1 MKLSPESRKFIED
14 LRLYLFSTGKS
25 DNEIEDIVAELEDHL
40 WEAEKRGKSI
50 IDIIGNS
57 PKEYMEQF
65 ANEMKFDIKQWT
77 GYGAMM
83 ILGVFAF
90 VLMGDVINQDT
101 DYSWFELIGY
111 PLLTVCFLLLLMKTM
126 KFLSGVRKKSV
137 GWIVLL
143 LISAIQIGGFVLLI
157 WLDNRYGETV
167 IHFNSTGNIVLF
179 CLSALI
185 FIGGSIWS
193 KSLVLIVIPIFLYL
207 PEYVLMFT
215 PLKEDLQM
223 VISHLISLLGILI
236 YLFFVNRKENRFE

>member
-40 WEAEKRGKSI
+40 WEAEKKGKSI

-77 GYGAMM
+77 GYGAMI

-111 PLLTVCFLLLLMKTM
+111 PLLTVCFLMLFMKVM
-126 KFLSGVRKKSV
+126 KFLAGVSKKSV

-143 LISAIQIGGFVLLI
+143 LISAIQIGGFVVLI
-157 WLDNRYGETV
+157 LLDNRYGETV

-179 CLSALI
+179 CLSTLI

>member
-1 MKLSPESRKFIED
+1 VKLSPESRKFIED

-25 DNEIEDIVAELEDHL
+25 DEEIEDIVAELEDHL
-40 WEAEKRGKSI
+40 WEAEKRGKPI

-65 ANEMKFDIKQWT
+65 ANEMKFDIRKWT
-77 GYGAMM
+77 GYGAIM

-101 DYSWFELIGY
+101 DYSWYELIGY

-126 KFLSGVRKKSV
+126 KFLAGARNKSV

-143 LISAIQIGGFVLLI
+143 LISAIQIGGFVVLI
-157 WLDNRYGETV
+157 LLDNRYGETV

-185 FIGGSIWS
+185 FIVCSIWS
-193 KSLVLIVIPIFLYL
+193 KSLVLIIIPIFLYL
-207 PEYVLMFT
+207 PEYVLTFT
-215 PLKEDLQM
+215 SLNEGLQM
-223 VISHLISLLGILI
+223 FISHLISILGIVI
-236 YLFFVNRKENRFE
+236 YLFFINRKENRFE